1 MALIKSLDSNFGV
14 PVAYHRITAINI
26 NLKTKTI
33 ILCVSSYLSKE
44 ARAKNNI
51 PLEEIDI
58 EIPIQ
63 DFNLFKPTDVT
74 QAAYDWLVENVVGF
88 EDAEDCF
95 ESFSESLGVT
105 INETEEHID
114 GGDVDEE
121 NLQK

>member
-51 PLEEIDI
+51 PLEEVDI
-58 EIPIQ
+58 EIPKQ
-63 DFNLFKPTDVT
+63 DFNLFKHTDVI

-88 EDAEDCF
+88 EDAQDCF
-95 ESFSESLGVT
+95 ESFSDQQEFV
-105 INETEEHID
+105 IQEDEEHLD
-114 GGDVDEE
+114 GGEQNEE
-121 NLQK
+121 SIQK